1 VRIGSVLAVAQV
13 DTGYA
18 DSQSPPSMNINQ
30 ALLQK
35 LQAAGVALQ
44 AVEGPSLQLT
54 TCVRGQ
60 SEAVKRYRLAGD
72 TTVDLVGEGDQAV
85 RRLNG
90 VTLFVKNS
98 PAAVR
103 VCGGIGTWSQPAAQL
118 GASFVNDGTLVV
130 DPVGQRLWFRG
141 AAASAGPGARP

>member
-1 VRIGSVLAVAQV
+1 MRIGSVLAVAQV

-44 AVEGPSLQLT
+44 
-54 TCVRGQ
+54 VRGQ

-85 RRLNG
+85 RLLNG

-98 PAAVR
+98 PAAVP
-103 VCGGIGTWSQPAAQL
+103 VCGGIGTGSQPAAQL

-130 DPVGQRLWFRG
+130 DPIGQQLWFRG
-141 AAASAGPGARP
+141 AAAFSWPSARP